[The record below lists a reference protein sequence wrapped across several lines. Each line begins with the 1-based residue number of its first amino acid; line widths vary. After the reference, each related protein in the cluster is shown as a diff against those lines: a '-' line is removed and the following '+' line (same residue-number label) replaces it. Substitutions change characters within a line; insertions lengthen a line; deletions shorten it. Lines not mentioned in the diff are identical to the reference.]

1 MIFAATKIGG
11 TKKNFPSPLLVLL
24 LDSGSGMD
32 KNQDP
37 GSGIKNLGTAT
48 LLLTYIF
55 CPITTINLENPDP
68 YK

>member
-37 GSGIKNLGTAT
+37 GSGIK
-48 LLLTYIF
+48 I
-55 CPITTINLENPDP
+55 PDP
-68 YK
+68 QHCYLHIFFVRSLPVV